1 MSAEA
6 GKEGPGRDVGR
17 GRVAEK
23 RRLGEKRETRSWC
36 PGGLL
41 KGFHLLQRPSREVL
55 PEKPRAVQGWANGYL
70 LGREEK
76 RGRSGKSILW
86 GHYPRDSTSQP
97 RANASKRGRERI
109 SLVQVQEGLN
119 EFSEG
124 LGPIES

>member
-1 MSAEA
+1 M
-6 GKEGPGRDVGR
+6 
-17 GRVAEK
+17 AEK
-23 RRLGEKRETRSWC
+23 RRSGEKEETRSWC

-41 KGFHLLQRPSREVL
+41 RGFHLLQRPSRKVL

-86 GHYPRDSTSQP
+86 GRYPRDSTSQP
-97 RANASKRGRERI
+97 GANANGGI
-109 SLVQVQEGLN
+109 SLVRVQEGLN

-124 LGPIES
+124 PGPIES